1 MFSEA
6 VNLVTETVD
15 GVLGILRF
23 LQTRHLKEGVT
34 NRFGTIPGE
43 SSRLAMVKKKM
54 RENWKTVTNY

>member
-34 NRFGTIPGE
+34 NDLELYLENHPG
-43 SSRLAMVKKKM
+43 
-54 RENWKTVTNY
+54 